1 MTSQAKNI
9 EAKKQPDLPWA
20 ENTENS
26 HNQLK
31 NLDLNPFLFVKK
43 GGSTNICIFFFFLR
57 PLISFPVILRC
68 FCSNY
73 CNMSDMINF
82 DKIWKIYSSYLCD
95 FFFNN
100 ISFVVLL
107 QSHKILWTSYLLQ
120 QSFAWGFLLV

>member
-43 GGSTNICIFFFFLR
+43 GGSTNICIFFFFKA
-57 PLISFPVILRC
+57 IDKFS
-68 FCSNY
+68 
-73 CNMSDMINF
+73 CNFEMF
-82 DKIWKIYSSYLCD
+82 LQQ
-95 FFFNN
+95 
-100 ISFVVLL
+100 LL
-107 QSHKILWTSYLLQ
+107 QYE
-120 QSFAWGFLLV
+120 